1 MPAGSLDQ
9 ARVCSPGIDRPA
21 GCCYKGTRPKRASE
35 ETFNV
40 AWLLAGVTAWLAVN
54 VALPPL
60 QLIAPALPPATNNVG
75 SVTGIG
81 LELLTQPLASL
92 TVTV

>member
-40 AWLLAGVTAWLAVN
+40 AWLLAGVAAWLAVN
-54 VALPPL
+54 IALVYLRTRRSRDAEESEPR
-60 QLIAPALPPATNNVG
+60 V
-75 SVTGIG
+75 
-81 LELLTQPLASL
+81 
-92 TVTV
+92 